1 MLNDKLD
8 PNSTSLQDVKQ
19 LGFFA
24 SIASLSYVFWICG
37 GMELVERLAY
47 YGVRQMSAL
56 YATEAASK
64 GGLGI
69 TATELGNIFLVW
81 AIIQTWVPFLTGG
94 LSDRIGYK
102 ETIFLSTILKITG
115 YLVMANFASY
125 WGFMAAAAIV
135 AFGTGI
141 FKPGIQGTIV
151 KATNRQNSS
160 MAWGV
165 FYQTVNIGG
174 WIGIVI
180 AAQLRQYDWSL
191 VFYGC
196 AGVIALNLLLLA
208 TYTEPG
214 KEERL
219 ERINSIKNGDT
230 QDKGLL
236 KETLKALRNPVILWY
251 ILLFSGFWFSLYA
264 LWDVGSLYIRDWV
277 DSRPLIT
284 ALFGADGTQSSFF
297 IFILGLNK
305 DGLSM
310 QPEGLIGLNYLVI
323 MLTCFIVAGL
333 GAKLRA
339 TTSMYFGTF
348 LASAALLAFGGFNS
362 IWIIVAAIICFS
374 LGEMLSS
381 PKSSEFL
388 GNIAPSHQK
397 AMFLGFTQVPIGFGW
412 VLESKLAPTLYDLYG
427 AKETVAR
434 QALEKLGLNNE
445 ALSAIPNGEAFDH
458 LVTQTGL
465 SADALT
471 AQLYAANSIG
481 TMWYIVGIVG
491 LISALGM
498 FTYGRWTYR
507 MVINERVLQPA
518 M

>member
-1 MLNDKLD
+1 
-8 PNSTSLQDVKQ
+8 
-19 LGFFA
+19 
-24 SIASLSYVFWICG
+24 
-37 GMELVERLAY
+37 MEMIERLAY

-56 YATEAASK
+56 YATEPVSR

-69 TATELGNIFLVW
+69 TASQLGDIFLVW
-81 AIIQTWVPFLTGG
+81 ALVQTWVPFLTGG

-102 ETIFLSTILKITG
+102 VTIFLATLLKITG

-125 WGFMAAAAIV
+125 WGFMAAALIV

-151 KATNRQNSS
+151 KATNRKNSS

-174 WIGIVI
+174 WIGIVL
-180 AAQLRQYDWSL
+180 AAQLRQYDWNL

-208 TYTEPG
+208 TYKEPG
-214 KEERL
+214 KEERQKRL
-219 ERINSIKNGDT
+219 NSIKNGQTHDR
-230 QDKGLL
+230 GLVR
-236 KETLKALRNPVILWY
+236 ETINALLNPLILWY

-264 LWDVGSLYIRDWV
+264 MWDVGSLYIRDWV
-277 DSRPLIT
+277 DTRPLIT
-284 ALFGADGTQSSFF
+284 ALFGADGTQSSFW
-297 IFILGLNK
+297 IFVLGLNK
-305 DGLSM
+305 DGQSM
-310 QPEGLIGLNYLVI
+310 QPEGVIGLNYMFI

-339 TTSMYFGTF
+339 TTAMWFGTF

-362 IWIIVAAIICFS
+362 IWILVAAIVCFS

-381 PKSSEFL
+381 PKSSEYL
-388 GNIAPSHQK
+388 GNIAPHHQK
-397 AMFLGFTQVPIGFGW
+397 AMFIGFTQVPIGFGW
-412 VLESKLAPTLYDLYG
+412 VLESKLAPMLYGIYG

-434 QALEKLGLNNE
+434 QALDKLGFDGE
-445 ALSAIPNGEAFDH
+445 ALSAIPNGEAFDY
-458 LVTQTGL
+458 LAAQTGM
-465 SADALT
+465 SADVLT
-471 AQLYAANSIG
+471 AQLYAANGIG

-498 FTYGRWTYR
+498 FAYGGWTYR
-507 MVINERVLQPA
+507 MVVTERVLQPA
-518 M
+518 V